1 MNKNNSVAPIS
12 LGAFLTLV
20 VGLLATALGAWALR
34 EANDNQARTAVQTET
49 LEAADAVAD
58 RLKLYEY
65 GLRGARGVVL
75 TAGEDLITLDAFH
88 RYSQTRDL
96 AVEFPGARGF
106 GFIRRV
112 PVAQEKQFLA
122 EARHDGQP
130 NFSIKQLT
138 PQTDERFVIQ
148 YIEPLEQNQRALGL
162 DIASDPSRR
171 EAARKAIRTGKAQ
184 LTAPITLVQADD
196 KQHQG
201 FLMLMPIY
209 RDTLAPTSVAQR
221 EQSAFGWSYAPLVI
235 ADVLAS
241 FPGKNDSIHLTLTDI
256 TVPGQEIP
264 FYDNANAPPSPQSR
278 FTNKVQLDLYGRHW
292 LLEVSP
298 SPAFIQR
305 LNLVSP
311 RLVFSIG
318 VLITLLLT
326 VLVGLGSVSRQRRS
340 LVVAQQAWLAAIVE
354 SSSDGIIGKTL
365 EGIVTSWNKGA
376 EQLFGYTSL
385 EAVGQPLSKLIM
397 PDGYEREK
405 IDILEKISQGE
416 HISSFQTKR
425 HRRDNSLIDV
435 SVTISPIR
443 DETGLIVGASKTVR
457 DITTEKNNE
466 AKILELNSSL
476 EEQVIQRTSQLSELN
491 MLLTGVLNS
500 ASQVSIIATDL
511 DGVIQVFNKGSERLL
526 GYKADEMV
534 NRHTPSIIH
543 VPEEVAARGVELS
556 AEYGQPIEGF
566 RALVYKAKIEGV
578 AQTHE
583 WSYVRKDGSRFPVI
597 LVVTAMRDGNGQLS
611 GYLGIAIDITV
622 RRELESS
629 LRHAKEQA
637 DAASAAKSTFLA
649 NMSHEIRTPMNAVL
663 GMLQLVLRTE
673 MNVRQYE
680 YVTKAQTA
688 AKSLLRLLNDILD
701 YSKIEANKL
710 QLDLHPFEL
719 EALLRDLAVILAGN
733 QEGEEVEV
741 MFDLDV
747 GLPSMLIGDSFR
759 LQQIL
764 INLAGNALKFTSHG
778 QVVVSVKQLDGS
790 AQSVRLRIAITD
802 TGIGISPEQ
811 LERIFDGFTQAEAS
825 TSRRFGGTG
834 LGLVIC
840 QKMVRLMGGV
850 LQVDSQ
856 PGIGSRF
863 WFDLELDVAQDTPLG
878 ASDVVEFPAMRIL
891 IVDDNAI
898 ACEIMMRTVNAL
910 GWQAD
915 CVMDGA
921 LAVEHVR
928 EAREQGQ
935 GYGVVLMDWRMPGMD
950 GLSAAEVIHRQGT
963 HQPAPIVIMITACG
977 REALNDVHEEGNAPF
992 VGLLTK
998 PVTPHQLAATIR
1010 DAVNGTR
1017 MPHPGAYS
1025 PAFQRSTRL
1034 AGLRL
1039 LVVEDNMINRQIA
1052 ESLLSSEGAT
1062 VALAESGIEG
1072 VNRVIATTEVFDA
1085 VLMDMQMPDIDGLEA
1100 TRRIRAD
1107 PRFANLPIVAMTA
1120 NASKTDRE
1128 ACLAAGM
1135 NEHLGKP
1142 IDLEQLI
1149 ATLLAQ
1155 TGKSP
1160 DGLTAE
1166 AEEEHDHVLE
1176 SRASISR
1183 RMGGN
1188 LELIRNGLKDFGS
1201 DMRRQFAK
1209 LHDHIN
1215 SQDTAGAKSVLH
1227 AVKGSAG
1234 TMGAMALSLRAG
1246 QLESQLLQPGVHVL
1260 SDVLTDTGLEQLNV
1274 LMILSLERL
1283 NVEYAQ

>member
-1 MNKNNSVAPIS
+1 MNKSNGVALIS
-12 LGAFLTLV
+12 LGGFLTLLI
-20 VGLLATALGAWALR
+20 GLLTTALCTWGLR
-34 EANDNQARTAVQTET
+34 EANDTQTRAAVQFEA
-49 LEAADAVAD
+49 LKAADAVSD
-58 RLKLYEY
+58 RLRLYEY

-75 TAGEDLITLDAFH
+75 TAGEHLITYDAFH
-88 RYSQTRDL
+88 RYSRTRNL
-96 AVEFPGARGF
+96 SAEFPGARGF

-112 PVAQEKQFLA
+112 PMAQEKAFQA
-122 EARHDGQP
+122 AVRADGQP
-130 NFSIKQLT
+130 NFLIRQLI
-138 PQTDERFVIQ
+138 PQPDDRFVVQ
-148 YIEPLEQNQRALGL
+148 YIEPLDQNRRALGL

-171 EAARKAIRTGKAQ
+171 EAALEAIRTGNAQ
-184 LTAPITLVQADD
+184 LTAPITLVQAND

-209 RDTLAPTSVAQR
+209 RDTLIPSSIAER

-241 FPGKNDSIHLTLTDI
+241 FPGQNDSVHLRLIDI
-256 TVPGQEIP
+256 TVPGQEIM
-264 FYDNANAPPSPQSR
+264 FYDSGTDSPGTQNFVAYKS
-278 FTNKVQLDLYGRHW
+278 QLNLYGRHW
-292 LLEVSP
+292 RLEITP
-298 SPAFIQR
+298 HPAFIQG
-305 LNLVSP
+305 LHLVSP
-311 RLVFSIG
+311 NLILFLGVF
-318 VLITLLLT
+318 ITLLFT

-340 LVVAQQAWLAAIVE
+340 LVAAQQTWLAAIVE

-365 EGIVTSWNKGA
+365 DGIVTSWNKGA

-385 EAVGQPLSKLIM
+385 EAVGQPLAKLIM

-405 IDILEKISQGE
+405 IDILEKIRRGE
-416 HISSFQTKR
+416 HISGFQTKR
-425 HRRDNSLIDV
+425 LRQNKSLIDV
-435 SVTISPIR
+435 SLTVSPIR
-443 DETGLIVGASKTVR
+443 DETGLIIGASKTVR
-457 DITTEKNNE
+457 DITAEKNTE

-491 MLLTGVLNS
+491 MLLASVLDS

-511 DGVIQVFNKGSERLL
+511 DGVIKVFNKGSERLL
-526 GYKADEMV
+526 GYKAEEMV
-534 NRHTPSIIH
+534 NKHTPSIIH
-543 VPEEVAARGVELS
+543 VPEEVAARSLELS
-556 AEYGQPIEGF
+556 AEYGQSIDGF
-566 RALVYKAKIEGV
+566 RALVYKAKIEGI
-578 AQTHE
+578 AQTDE

-597 LVVTAMRDGNGQLS
+597 LVITAMRDVNGQLS

-629 LRHAKEQA
+629 LRLAKEQA
-637 DAASAAKSTFLA
+637 DTASAAKSSFLA

-663 GMLQLVLRTE
+663 GMLQLVLHTE

-719 EALLRDLAVILAGN
+719 ETLLCDLAVVLAGN
-733 QEGEEVEV
+733 QKVEAVEV

-747 GLPSMLIGDSFR
+747 GLPKALIGDSFR

-764 INLAGNALKFTSHG
+764 INLAGNALKFTSSG
-778 QVVVSVKQLDGS
+778 QVVISVKKLSDSLEGIC
-790 AQSVRLRIAITD
+790 LRIAITD

-840 QKMVRLMGGV
+840 QNMIKLMGGV
-850 LQVDSQ
+850 LRVDSQ

-863 WFDLELDVAQDTPLG
+863 WFDVALDIAKGTELLAEE
-878 ASDVVEFPAMRIL
+878 VVGIPTMRIL

-898 ACEIMMRTVNAL
+898 ACEILMHTVTAL

-921 LAVEHVR
+921 LAVERVR

-950 GLSAAEVIHRQGT
+950 GLSVAEVIRRQGSN
-963 HQPAPIVIMITACG
+963 QPLPIVIMITAYG
-977 REALNDVHEEGNAPF
+977 REALNDIYQEGNAPF
-992 VGLLTK
+992 VGMLTK
-998 PVTPHQLAATIR
+998 PVTPRQLIIAIT
-1010 DAVNGTR
+1010 DAVNGAR
-1017 MPHPGAYS
+1017 MPHPGAYFPVFKS
-1025 PAFQRSTRL
+1025 STRL
-1034 AGLRL
+1034 AGLQL
-1039 LVVEDNMINRQIA
+1039 LVIEDNMINRQIA
-1052 ESLLSSEGAT
+1052 ESLFSNEGAT
-1062 VALAESGIEG
+1062 VKLAESGIAG
-1072 VNRVIATTEVFDA
+1072 VNRVIANSEVFDA

-1120 NASKTDRE
+1120 NASRADRE
-1128 ACLAAGM
+1128 LCLAAGM
-1135 NEHLGKP
+1135 NEHVGKP

-1149 ATLLAQ
+1149 ATLLSQ
-1155 TGKSP
+1155 TGKLP
-1160 DGLTAE
+1160 VGAIME
-1166 AEEEHDHVLE
+1166 AKLEHDCILE
-1176 SRASISR
+1176 SRASVAR

-1188 LELIRNGLKDFGS
+1188 LELIRNGLKDFGY
-1201 DMRRQFAK
+1201 DMHQQLAK
-1209 LHDHIN
+1209 LQCLVE
-1215 SQDTAGAKSVLH
+1215 SQDTTGARSVLH
-1227 AVKGSAG
+1227 AIKGSAG

-1246 QLESQLLQPGVHVL
+1246 QLESQLQPDVQAL
-1260 SDVLTDTGLEQLNV
+1260 SDVLTVSGLEQLHE
-1274 LMILSLERL
+1274 LMILSLTQM
-1283 NVEYAQ
+1283 NVQYAG